1 MSKVLFVYPNKE
13 GYPGLHLGIAAL
25 SGILKRHGHKTDL
38 FDITFMS
45 QHLDHEAREKTGVVE
60 KVDVEKYWGA
70 GDRIDIEEGFRK
82 KILSFQPDLI
92 AFSVVENNFG
102 CAQKFFKIAKETTK
116 APIVVGGTFPTV
128 APEFFLKENN
138 VDIICRGEGE
148 YSLLELV
155 KRVQEGK
162 NFLGIPNLIVKDKG
176 KAVESNFANYYNWEE
191 AVFTD
196 WEIFDQRHILKPFM
210 GRIWRAGSFE
220 MSRGCPFNCSYCAN
234 HVYQKIFKS
243 LGKYRREKPLKFAIN
258 EMEYMKKKYSLEII
272 FFNDENFLIMS
283 EERFKEFCDK
293 YQKRVGLPFYI
304 QTGAQTLLDEKKV
317 KILKEIG
324 CVTAGIGI
332 ESGSERIRAQLLDK
346 RTPDSIYV
354 NAFALC
360 NKYKIRTTANV
371 MIGLPFETEQDIIKS
386 AEFCKKLKT
395 ESITISIFAPYHGT
409 KLWQICAE
417 SGFIEKKYYEDISM
431 NYSSILNMPQL
442 PKEKIESLYY
452 KFNDL
457 VYKG

>member
-191 AVFTD
+191 AVFT
-196 WEIFDQRHILKPFM
+196 EL
-210 GRIWRAGSFE
+210 
-220 MSRGCPFNCSYCAN
+220 
-234 HVYQKIFKS
+234 
-243 LGKYRREKPLKFAIN
+243 
-258 EMEYMKKKYSLEII
+258 
-272 FFNDENFLIMS
+272 
-283 EERFKEFCDK
+283 
-293 YQKRVGLPFYI
+293 
-304 QTGAQTLLDEKKV
+304 
-317 KILKEIG
+317 
-324 CVTAGIGI
+324 
-332 ESGSERIRAQLLDK
+332 QL
-346 RTPDSIYV
+346 RP
-354 NAFALC
+354 
-360 NKYKIRTTANV
+360 
-371 MIGLPFETEQDIIKS
+371 
-386 AEFCKKLKT
+386 
-395 ESITISIFAPYHGT
+395 
-409 KLWQICAE
+409 
-417 SGFIEKKYYEDISM
+417 
-431 NYSSILNMPQL
+431 
-442 PKEKIESLYY
+442 
-452 KFNDL
+452 
-457 VYKG
+457 